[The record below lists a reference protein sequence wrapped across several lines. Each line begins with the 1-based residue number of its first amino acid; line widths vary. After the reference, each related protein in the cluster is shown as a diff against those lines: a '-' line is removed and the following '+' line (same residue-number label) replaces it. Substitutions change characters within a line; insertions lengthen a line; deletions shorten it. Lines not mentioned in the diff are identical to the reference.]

1 MYSNIYIP
9 ISILILYIYISQYSV
24 VIYRNHAYWPA
35 CLPATEINPGLQ
47 PNSRFQ
53 GSRVLFRFWAQQKT
67 GTKSG
72 FPHMIK

>member
-67 GTKSG
+67 GRNLDFRT
-72 FPHMIK
+72 